1 MDKKKLLID
10 LWDWTT
16 DMVSVSTPFLNALGI
31 PITPQSSIIFGK
43 TAKFLMSLGFTEVVH
58 DINTRHLS
66 SMQMEKVDDVTKA
79 TIRALYRKIEKNGW
93 DETHPESDQ
102 YIQNA
107 VEYAE
112 DILCKAMNESRKKKR
127 ELLGNYLGTTL
138 YTINMSKPNW
148 ENIFYLSS
156 LLNKLTLRQIVIT
169 KLIANHFEQ
178 LIDDK
183 DDWNCITNKV
193 VISEVKELSIQNIW
207 IELISRQPDPTY
219 LALPLKYILPT
230 DIAVELSAAV
240 DEGVHDYTD
249 DVIKSLDLKPY
260 SQTGLPADFI
270 MLMKRKRSMI

>member
-1 MDKKKLLID
+1 
-10 LWDWTT
+10 
-16 DMVSVSTPFLNALGI
+16 
-31 PITPQSSIIFGK
+31 
-43 TAKFLMSLGFTEVVH
+43 MSLGFTEVVR
-58 DINTRHLS
+58 DFNTRHLS

-79 TIRALYRKIEKNGW
+79 TIRALYRMIEKNGW

-112 DILCKAMNESRKKKR
+112 DVLCKTLNESRKKKR
-127 ELLGNYLGTTL
+127 EFIGNYLGTTL

-148 ENIFYLSS
+148 DNIFYLSS
-156 LLNKLTLRQIVIT
+156 LIDKLTLRQIVLT
-169 KLIANHFEQ
+169 KLIANHFD
-178 LIDDK
+178 LIDDN
-183 DDWNCITNKV
+183 DDWNCITNNV
-193 VISEVKELSIQNIW
+193 VISEVKELSSQNIW
-207 IELISRQPDPTY
+207 VGLISRQPDPTY

-240 DEGVHDYTD
+240 DESVHDYTD

-270 MLMKRKRSMI
+270 MLMKRKLSMI

>member
-16 DMVSVSTPFLNALGI
+16 DIVSVSTPILNALGI

-79 TIRALYRKIEKNGW
+79 TIRALYRMIEKNGW

-107 VEYAE
+107 IEYAE

-207 IELISRQPDPTY
+207 IELIT
-219 LALPLKYILPT
+219 AT
-230 DIAVELSAAV
+230 
-240 DEGVHDYTD
+240 
-249 DVIKSLDLKPY
+249 
-260 SQTGLPADFI
+260 
-270 MLMKRKRSMI
+270 